1 MRFFSNNQYQGY
13 NIYSFKNGMNK
24 KIISKKIIY
33 IIVLIAIIIMT
44 LGMTIYY
51 IVNTTIRIKK
61 SKQFAAQIKEYKE
74 LLQLQIEIKEKEEK
88 EKTKIPNL
96 TEVGKE
102 KLKNLYNSEIKKA
115 FLTFDDGPSMNT
127 IDILDILRENNI
139 KATFFVLGIQVQYF
153 PETTNKL
160 YNEGH
165 YIANHG
171 FTHRYDE
178 IYQSPEAVLN
188 EFNQCNEIVANTL
201 HIPEYN
207 SHLFRFPGGF
217 KRWEI
222 CSYKN

>member
-1 MRFFSNNQYQGY
+1 MKFFSKDQYQGY
-13 NIYSFKNGMNK
+13 NIYSIKNGINK
-24 KIISKKIIY
+24 RIISNKILY
-33 IIVLIAIIIMT
+33 LIVVVAIIIIT
-44 LGMTIYY
+44 LGMISYY

-61 SKQFAAQIKEYKE
+61 SKQFINQIIEYKE
-74 LLQLQIEIKEKEEK
+74 FIQLQNEIKEIEK
-88 EKTKIPNL
+88 KKKTQIPNL
-96 TEVGKE
+96 TEAGKE
-102 KLKNLYNSEIKKA
+102 NLKNLYNSETKKA

-153 PETTNKL
+153 PETTNRL

-171 FTHRYDE
+171 FTHRYE
-178 IYQSPEAVLN
+178 KIYESPEAVLN

-217 KRWEI
+217 KRRKI
-222 CSYKN
+222 C